1 MWIICRT
8 YLDSLAEEVNDK
20 LQQHGL
26 VTIAELTKAY
36 GLPGDFISQVWPYK
50 MLLSVAYLTSSLPG
64 FFMCDII
71 CKNVFDFCYMV
82 MSLDVCMAVLLQ
94 VIHARLGT
102 IIKAQADDGDRSVL
116 YTAQFVSQHRARI
129 RGAFSAVTR

>member
-1 MWIICRT
+1 
-8 YLDSLAEEVNDK
+8 
-20 LQQHGL
+20 
-26 VTIAELTKAY
+26 
-36 GLPGDFISQVWPYK
+36 
-50 MLLSVAYLTSSLPG
+50 
-64 FFMCDII
+64 
-71 CKNVFDFCYMV
+71 
-82 MSLDVCMAVLLQ
+82 MSLDLCMAVLLQ